1 MASTMANVTVTMNP
15 NADGKQ
21 IHAIHGLHLLSA
33 VANEFLDGNHH
44 RIQELH
50 LHRIENQVL
59 RQGRPT
65 GLLCAPIL
73 NVSNSTSAPRTP
85 TRTAANGENALSKKM
100 MAELNYIKHRAV
112 PMRRKWM
119 ARFLELAAFKKKYGH
134 TKVPHNFPESPKL
147 AEWQVRCINH

>member
-1 MASTMANVTVTMNP
+1 MANVTVTMNP
-15 NADGKQ
+15 GADDKQ

-33 VANEFLDGNHH
+33 VANEFLHGNHQ
-44 RIQELH
+44 RIQELY

-73 NVSNSTSAPRTP
+73 NVNSSTSALKAF
-85 TRTAANGENALSKKM
+85 TRNVANGENALSKKS

-119 ARFLELAAFKKKYGH
+119 ARFLELAAFKKKFGH

-147 AEWQVRCINH
+147 AEWQVRCISH

>member
-1 MASTMANVTVTMNP
+1 MANVTVTMNP

-33 VANEFLDGNHH
+33 VANEFLHGNHQ
-44 RIQELH
+44 RIQELY
-50 LHRIENQVL
+50 LHRIESQVL

-65 GLLCAPIL
+65 GMRCAPIL
-73 NVSNSTSAPRTP
+73 NINNSTS
-85 TRTAANGENALSKKM
+85 TAKTSTKIATNGESALSKKC
-100 MAELNYIKHRAV
+100 MAELNYIRHRAV

-147 AEWQVRCINH
+147 AEWQVRCISH